1 MSMRSDYDRENLMK
15 EEMLKQLKEVDIFQK
30 KLEEA
35 KKSFIE

>member
-1 MSMRSDYDRENLMK
+1 MK

-35 KKSFIE
+35 KKSFIEWNLYNNLL